1 MVAVSDAAPV
11 LQVLFWQG
19 GKSGLQLIDIV
30 LQFFLYG
37 LRCALVDAYRKGP
50 DFPEVD
56 VDLIFLELGHDIL
69 VGFDVVDDLVES
81 GRIVGAAGGLDH
93 VEQSSAEGHGV
104 LSQGSFFE
112 LVVGEFADARFVL
125 ADEFHEC
132 LVVVCQFF
140 AF

>member
-1 MVAVSDAAPV
+1 
-11 LQVLFWQG
+11 
-19 GKSGLQLIDIV
+19 LQLIDIV

-37 LRCALVDAYRKGP
+37 LCCGLVDAYRKRL

-56 VDLIFLELGHDIL
+56 VDFIFLELCHDLL

-81 GRIVGAAGGLDH
+81 RRAVGAAGGLDQ

-104 LSQGSFFE
+104 LPQGSFLE

-125 ADEFHEC
+125 ADELHEC
-132 LVVVCQFF
+132 LVVVGQFF